1 MDDPIDYFFTS
12 VSPFVWMGHRQ
23 LMSIASKH
31 GKAVHFRPVSLAG
44 VWEASGSIPLGQRTP
59 ARQKY
64 RLIELQRISHMRGLE
79 LNLHPQYF
87 PTNPE
92 LADRTVIA
100 LLQHGR
106 NPADFVFS
114 LGEAVWS
121 RNLQI
126 SDEAVIGQLLLENGF
141 DPAMHMDTARS
152 DATSATR
159 EANTKAAVE
168 ANAIG
173 APTYVYKGEPFWG
186 QDRLDHLDHMIT
198 TGRDPFHE
206 L

>member
-1 MDDPIDYFFTS
+1 MEDTIDYFFTA
-12 VSPFVWMGHRQ
+12 VSPFAWLGHRQ

-31 GKAVHFRPVSLAG
+31 GKTVRFRPVNLAG
-44 VWEASGSIPLGQRTP
+44 VWAASGSVPLAQRTP
-59 ARQKY
+59 VRQHY

-79 LNLHPQYF
+79 MNLQPAYF

-92 LADRTVIA
+92 LADRTIIA

-106 NPADFVFS
+106 NPADFSFG
-114 LGEAVWS
+114 LGEAVWR

-126 SDEAVIGQLLLENGF
+126 ADEEVLAKLLLENGF
-141 DPAMHMDTARS
+141 DPAPQLEAAKSPATAAIR
-152 DATSATR
+152 D
-159 EANTKAAVE
+159 ENTKAATV

-173 APTYVYKGEPFWG
+173 APAYVYKGEAFWG

-198 TGRDPFHE
+198 TGRMPYQA